1 MNAHDRKEFFYG
13 PSFMF
18 FPGFILL
25 IGTILV
31 LVGLSVGHIR
41 VNGTEISKTEK
52 YITLWVGLV
61 IAFFGLRSLSKY
73 LAGRP
78 AIVVDSEGLF
88 YRRHGV
94 IIPWTDIR
102 LVESNLQGENNYMF
116 VYRRSG
122 PPVII
127 YMQSLPGP
135 VTRRSCRRGRATVT
149 RKDNRRGLTRSRVAI
164 HGYGFR

>member
-1 MNAHDRKEFFYG
+1 MNAHDRKEFFCG
-13 PSFMF
+13 PSVMF

-31 LVGLSVGHIR
+31 LVGLNDGHIR
-41 VNGTEISKTEK
+41 VNGTEITKTEK

-73 LAGRP
+73 LDVRP

-102 LVESNLQGENNYMF
+102 LVESNFQDDNNYIF
-116 VYRRSG
+116 VYRRSS
-122 PPVII
+122 PPIII
-127 YMQSLPGP
+127 YMRSLPGFGREGP
-135 VTRRSCRRGRATVT
+135 VY
-149 RKDNRRGLTRSRVAI
+149 KAI
-164 HGYGFR
+164 MQTWLSHRHLEG

>member
-1 MNAHDRKEFFYG
+1 MNAHDGKEFFCG
-13 PSFMF
+13 PSVMF

-31 LVGLSVGHIR
+31 LVGLNDGHIR
-41 VNGTEISKTEK
+41 VNGTEITKTEK

-73 LAGRP
+73 LDVRP

-102 LVESNLQGENNYMF
+102 LVESNFQDDNNYIF
-116 VYRRSG
+116 VYRRSS
-122 PPVII
+122 PPIII
-127 YMQSLPGP
+127 YMRSLPGFGREGP
-135 VTRRSCRRGRATVT
+135 VY
-149 RKDNRRGLTRSRVAI
+149 KAI
-164 HGYGFR
+164 MQTWLSHRHLEG